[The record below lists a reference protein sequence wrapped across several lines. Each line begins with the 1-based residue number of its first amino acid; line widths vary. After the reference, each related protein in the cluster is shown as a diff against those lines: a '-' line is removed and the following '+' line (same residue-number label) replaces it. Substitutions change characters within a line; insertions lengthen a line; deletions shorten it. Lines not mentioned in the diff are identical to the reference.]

1 MTVIE
6 YHDDVEETPEL
17 VLDRIVRGAVVL
29 VVALALFMGAGWFFR
44 TCTGGGSRSDACT
57 TDEVRRCGCD
67 EEWTTMGWQR
77 CHDGV
82 WGFCDCEEDAE

>member
-1 MTVIE
+1 VIE
-6 YHDDVEETPEL
+6 YHDDVEDTPETL
-17 VLDRIVRGAVVL
+17 LDRFLRGGVVL
-29 VVALALFMGAGWFFR
+29 VVAFTLFMGSGAIFKA
-44 TCTGGGSRSDACT
+44 CASNGSNDACA

-67 EEWTTMGWQR
+67 DAWTTLGYQR